1 MDKGKLIPI
10 ASAVALAIIAIIIV
24 FVNNQRNNVS
34 FEKLIVTYKSQKNEY
49 NSVRVDDVIVINNV
63 SFWVV
68 STVKQSVVLNSSEDL
83 LIDDKESNEIQV
95 KINKAT
101 KVCFS
106 KDDCII
112 MQLV

>member
-1 MDKGKLIPI
+1 MDKGKLVPI
-10 ASAVALAIIAIIIV
+10 VSAIALTIIAIIIV

-49 NSVRVDDVIVINNV
+49 DSVSVDDVIVVNNV

-68 STVKQSVVLNSSEDL
+68 STVKQSVVLNSSENL
-83 LIDDKESNEIQV
+83 LVDDKETNEIQI

-101 KVCFS
+101 NVCFS
-106 KDDCII
+106 KDDCMI